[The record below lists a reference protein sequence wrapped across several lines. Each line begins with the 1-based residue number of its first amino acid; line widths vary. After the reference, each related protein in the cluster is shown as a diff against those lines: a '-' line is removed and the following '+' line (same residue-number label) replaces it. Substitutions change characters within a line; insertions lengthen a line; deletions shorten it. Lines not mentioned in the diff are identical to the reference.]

1 MYEQQYPHLFKPLKI
16 KGLTLKNRIMSAPN
30 MLFQTINGRPTE
42 YYIRYLEHKARGGA
56 GIVTLGEIPVCDG
69 GCHTPGMDFTRENMN
84 LFAEM
89 SAAIREHGAISSV
102 ELTHGGRNA
111 RPEFNRRNPMG
122 PDEMTTPYGKVDAM
136 THKDMDDVAD
146 AFADAAVFWMNCG
159 FDTVLIHAA
168 HGWLFPQ
175 FLSPL
180 SNHRT
185 DEFGGSL
192 ENRMRF
198 PLMTLKRIRERVGPD
213 RVVQIR
219 LSGSERDVNGFTV
232 EDIIEF
238 LSRAQ
243 EYVDMA
249 EISSEN
255 IVWFFGSPYRPW
267 GLNTDLSE
275 AIKKSGRVKIP
286 VFVIG
291 SILDPA
297 FAEEI
302 IASGK
307 ADGVSMSRALI
318 ADPYFPE
325 KAQSGHSDEITPCL
339 RCLNCTDSDNLRRHL
354 VCSVNP
360 LIGREARIGFGEDLK
375 KAKHSRRVLIA
386 GGGPA
391 GMQAAITA
399 ADRGHEVIL
408 CEKSSAL
415 GGLLKF
421 TDRDS
426 LKRDLKRYKDY
437 LVNMTAKKNIRVLLN
452 TEINGRLIEE
462 LKPDHIIIA
471 TGSIPVTPAVK
482 GIENAH
488 HATDIYFSPE
498 TVKGDNIVIIGGGL
512 VGIEAGMHL
521 ANTGRKVTVLELTD
535 TIAADSGPV
544 YKIGMLW
551 KADELGLNIITGAKV
566 TEVTK
571 NTVVYV
577 KNGEEKALAAS
588 SVFYAVG
595 MKSNDAPYF
604 EYAGK
609 ACHTDMIGDCRS
621 VGKVSGAVHSGYFA
635 ALDIGK
641 L

>member
-1 MYEQQYPHLFKPLKI
+1 MYQQLYPNLFKPLKI

-30 MLFQTINGRPTE
+30 MLFQTIAGRPTD

-69 GCHTPGMDFTRENMN
+69 GRHTPGMDFTRENMN

-89 SAAIREHGAISSV
+89 SAAIREHGAVSSV

-111 RPEFNRRNPMG
+111 RPEFNKASPMG
-122 PDEMTTPYGKVDAM
+122 PDEALTPYGKVSAM
-136 THKDMDDVAD
+136 TRRDMEAVAD
-146 AFADAAVFWMNCG
+146 AFADAAAFWIGCG

-198 PLMTLKRIRERVGPD
+198 PLMVLRRIRERVGPD

-219 LSGSERDVNGFTV
+219 LSGSERDPKGFTV

-255 IVWFFGSPYRPW
+255 IVWFFGTTYRPW

-275 AIKKSGRVKIP
+275 AIKKSGRVSIP
-286 VFVIG
+286 IFVIG

-297 FAEEI
+297 QAEDI

-318 ADPYFPE
+318 ADPYLPE
-325 KAQSGHSDEITPCL
+325 KALAGRSDEITPCL
-339 RCLNCTDSDNLRRHL
+339 RCLNCTDSDNLHRHL

-360 LIGREARIGFGEDLK
+360 LIGREARLGFAEDMK
-375 KAKHSRRVLIA
+375 KARHSRRVLVV

-391 GMQAAITA
+391 GLQAAITA
-399 ADRGHEVIL
+399 SDRGHEVIL
-408 CEKSSAL
+408 CEKESAL
-415 GGLLKF
+415 GGLLRF
-421 TDRDS
+421 ADSDS
-426 LKRDLKRYKDY
+426 LKLDLRRYKNY
-437 LVNMTAKKNIRVLLN
+437 LASMVSKKNIRVMLNTPVCDALLN
-452 TEINGRLIEE
+452 E
-462 LKPDHIIIA
+462 LKPDHIIVA
-471 TGSIPVTPAVK
+471 TGATPITPSIE
-482 GIENAH
+482 GIERALH
-488 HATDIYFSPE
+488 VTDIYFKPE
-498 TVKGDNIVIIGGGL
+498 SVKGNEIVIIGGGL
-512 VGIEAGMHL
+512 AGVEAGMHL
-521 ANTGRKVTVLELTD
+521 ANLGKKVTVLEMTD
-535 TIAADSGPV
+535 TPASDSGPV
-544 YKIGMLW
+544 YRIGMLW
-551 KADELGLNIITGAKV
+551 MAERLGLRIIAGARADRVTGRG
-566 TEVTK
+566 
-571 NTVVYV
+571 VVYI
-577 KNGEEKALAAS
+577 KDGRETELPAS
-588 SVFYAVG
+588 SVFYAAG
-595 MKSNDAPYF
+595 MKSNDAPFF
-604 EYAGK
+604 ELHGK
-609 ACHTDMIGDCRS
+609 AGHVDMAGDCKS
-621 VGKVSGAVHSGYFA
+621 VGKVAGAVHSGYFA

-641 L
+641 F

>member
-1 MYEQQYPHLFKPLKI
+1 
-16 KGLTLKNRIMSAPN
+16 
-30 MLFQTINGRPTE
+30 
-42 YYIRYLEHKARGGA
+42 
-56 GIVTLGEIPVCDG
+56 
-69 GCHTPGMDFTRENMN
+69 
-84 LFAEM
+84 
-89 SAAIREHGAISSV
+89 
-102 ELTHGGRNA
+102 
-111 RPEFNRRNPMG
+111 
-122 PDEMTTPYGKVDAM
+122 
-136 THKDMDDVAD
+136 
-146 AFADAAVFWMNCG
+146 
-159 FDTVLIHAA
+159 
-168 HGWLFPQ
+168 
-175 FLSPL
+175 
-180 SNHRT
+180 
-185 DEFGGSL
+185 
-192 ENRMRF
+192 
-198 PLMTLKRIRERVGPD
+198 
-213 RVVQIR
+213 
-219 LSGSERDVNGFTV
+219 
-232 EDIIEF
+232 
-238 LSRAQ
+238 
-243 EYVDMA
+243 MA

-275 AIKKSGRVKIP
+275 AIEKSGRVKIP

-360 LIGREARIGFGEDLK
+360 HIGR
-375 KAKHSRRVLIA
+375 
-386 GGGPA
+386 
-391 GMQAAITA
+391 AAITA

-421 TDRDS
+421 TDNDS
-426 LKRDLKRYKDY
+426 LKNDLRRFKDY
-437 LVNMTAKKNIRVLLN
+437 LVNMVAKKNIRVLLN
-452 TEINGRLIEE
+452 TEINDGLINEV
-462 LKPDHIIIA
+462 KPDHIIIA
-471 TGSIPVTPAVK
+471 TGSSPLTPAIG
-482 GIENAH
+482 GIDNAH
-488 HATDIYFSPE
+488 HAIDIYFKPE
-498 TVKGDNIVIIGGGL
+498 TVKGENVVIIGGGL

-521 ANTGRKVTVLELTD
+521 ANTGKKVTILELTD
-535 TIAADSGPV
+535 NIAADSGPV

-571 NTVVYV
+571 NTVIYI
-577 KNGEEKALAAS
+577 KDGEEKSLAVS
-588 SVFYAVG
+588 SVFFAVG

-609 ACHTDMIGDCRS
+609 AGHMDMIGDCKA

-635 ALDIGK
+635 ALDVGK